1 MMSRKRFGSV
11 AVSAVL
17 ALGLI
22 TPTVSAASSGG
33 NSGSTPDAGNC
44 LANFVNQGWM
54 GSDVS
59 NNGHAVITDLGQ
71 FIGKEEHGCRD

>member
-1 MMSRKRFGSV
+1 MHTKRLGIAAV
-11 AVSAVL
+11 AAVL

-22 TPTVSAASSGG
+22 TPTVSAASSGS

-44 LANFVNQGWM
+44 LANFVNQGSM

-59 NNGHAVITDLGQ
+59 NNGHAVISDLGQ
-71 FIGKEEHGCRD
+71 SVGKEEHGCRD